1 MGRSRLFLI
10 IGAFFVGLG
19 LFKVK
24 YQVMSLEKRHK
35 DVVKSVAESRES
47 IHVLKAELTHLN
59 DPERLQKLAENHLG
73 FSPVKPHQ
81 IVAIDDLP
89 RKTQPTR
96 EASVD
101 PVDEMMNFL
110 DNDSGANLDSKK
122 ASLAKNERKVALNA
136 AA

>member
-1 MGRSRLFLI
+1 MGRSRLFLVI
-10 IGAFFVGLG
+10 AAFCVGLG

-24 YQVMSLEKRHK
+24 YQVMALEKRHK
-35 DVVKSVAESRES
+35 DVVQSVVENREA

-73 FSPVKPHQ
+73 FSPVKSHQ
-81 IVAIDDLP
+81 IVAIDELP
-89 RKTQPTR
+89 RKTQPAK
-96 EASVD
+96 EASAD

-110 DNDSGANLDSKK
+110 DSAKAAKLDSAKES
-122 ASLAKNERKVALNA
+122 SLKNGRKVALNA

>member
-1 MGRSRLFLI
+1 MGRSRLFLV
-10 IGAFFVGLG
+10 IGAFCVGLG

-35 DVVKSVAESRES
+35 DVVKSVAENRES

-89 RKTQPTR
+89 RKTQPTK
-96 EASVD
+96 EAPVD

-110 DNDSGANLDSKK
+110 DNNKVDVL
-122 ASLAKNERKVALNA
+122 ASAKESSLKTERKVAVNA